1 MADETIADVAA
12 QYIAGLDTEQRA
24 IQQPEI
30 NRIIRW
36 FGLDRPFSSF
46 NGLDVEKYQ
55 AQVEADGAQQ
65 AQRLTPFKQFLTF
78 AKGSGHLDKNL
89 AKFVRIPRTRKAK
102 DQQKSE
108 LIVPET
114 VTLSAEGYAKLQEE
128 LEYLT
133 KVERVKVAQDLFN
146 ARLDKD
152 IRENAGYDAAKQH
165 QGLVEA
171 RIRELE
177 SIMAHAEI
185 TEGAERDHGRSV
197 VGCRVIVRDLTRN
210 REHTYTL
217 VDSREANPREA
228 KISIA
233 SPVGRALLDRTA
245 GEEVEVTTPGG
256 TTHYRIERIEG

>member
-1 MADETIADVAA
+1 MSDETIADVAA
-12 QYIAGLDTEQRA
+12 QYISSLDPEQRA

-55 AQVEADGAQQ
+55 AQVEADGAQL
-65 AQRLTPFKQFLTF
+65 ALRLTPFKQFLTF
-78 AKGSGHLDKNL
+78 AKNNGYLETNL
-89 AKFVRIPRTRKAK
+89 AKFVRIPRARKAK

-108 LIVPET
+108 IILPET
-114 VTLSAEGYAKLQEE
+114 VNLSAEGFAKLKDE
-128 LEYLT
+128 LDHLT
-133 KVERVKVAQDLFN
+133 KVERVNVAQDLYN

-177 SIMAHAEI
+177 GILAHVEI
-185 TEGAERDHGRSV
+185 NAGPGGNHERSS
-197 VGCRVIVRDLTRN
+197 VGCKVVVRDLGKD
-210 REHTYTL
+210 RELAYTL
-217 VDSREANPREA
+217 VDSREANPRER
-228 KISIA
+228 KISVA
-233 SPVGRALLDRTA
+233 SPVGKALLDRA
-245 GEEVEVTTPGG
+245 PGEEVEVTTPGG
-256 TTHYRIERIEG
+256 TLRYRVERIED